1 MLYPQ
6 LLDGN
11 FGKLPGA
18 LREFHSR
25 PGGGKASGRVSVR
38 HASSLLAR
46 LVGFPPSGDNIPLQ
60 LEVVA
65 DENSEVWIRRFGGVE
80 LRTTQRREGEL
91 LLEMFGPV
99 RMFFR
104 ILADERGMRFECQRA
119 RLWGIPLPLRVM
131 ASVWGDATSWEVEVT
146 VGGVGSYR
154 GTLVAAP

>member
-6 LLDGN
+6 LLNGN
-11 FGKLPGA
+11 FEKLPRA

-25 PGGGKASGRVSVR
+25 PEGGKASGTVCVT
-38 HASSLLAR
+38 HSSTLLAR

-65 DENSEVWIRRFGGVE
+65 SENGEVWIRRFGEVV

-104 ILADERGMRFECQRA
+104 IIADERGMRFECQRA
-119 RLWGIPLPLRVM
+119 RLWGIPLPLRVE
-131 ASVWGDATSWEVEVT
+131 AKVWGDATSWEMEVT

-154 GTLVAAP
+154 GAMVESR

>member
-6 LLDGN
+6 LLNGS
-11 FGKLPGA
+11 FEKLPGA

-25 PGGGKASGRVSVR
+25 PRGGKASGTVSVR
-38 HASSLLAR
+38 HDSAVLAR

-65 DENSEVWIRRFGGVE
+65 GENSELWIRRFGGVV
-80 LRTTQRREGEL
+80 LQTTQRRDGNL

-119 RLWGIPLPLRVM
+119 RLWGIPLPLRVE
-131 ASVWGDATSWEVEVT
+131 ARVWGNATSWEMEVT

-154 GTLVAAP
+154 GAMAAAP